1 MRKPTINQ
9 MKWQAILNQTQKAL
23 AEITKR
29 TGQIFDEAALRP
41 ERPQRIT
48 QKKLTHLKQT
58 QLDFIH
64 KQVEDVIKNMRT
76 HEAEELV
83 HKVRTKEEY
92 IRHPRISKGK
102 KKYEAH
108 PLTAAERS
116 ERARK
121 AWKTRVERMTP
132 EEREQYGKDF
142 AERMRKAKQ
151 AKTDP
156 FDELLKNKK
165 VKKVTPEEIEKK
177 LEQVPKID
185 DPFVELLQDE
195 DTIILTPEEM
205 EEELKKAPKLTDI
218 IDYSVENA
226 LMAMLDDPDVIPER
240 IPELVNTLNGF
251 KSELGYAKYYHI
263 LNQNANDILEYSN
276 FWLTYRHEG
285 RARSIGLNKLI
296 AILHEGALDLS
307 EALKNSMQYDTELD
321 DIE

>member
-29 TGQIFDEAALRP
+29 TGQIFDEEELRP

-48 QKKLTHLKQT
+48 QKKLTQLKQT
-58 QLDFIH
+58 QLEFIH

-83 HKVRTKEEY
+83 HKVRIKEEY
-92 IRHPRISKGK
+92 IRHPRINKGAK
-102 KKYEAH
+102 KREAH

-132 EEREQYGKDF
+132 EEREQYGKNF
-142 AERMRKAKQ
+142 AERMKKAKQ
-151 AKTDP
+151 AK
-156 FDELLKNKK
+156 ELERKGF
-165 VKKVTPEEIEKK
+165 VAPPEAEEPVS
-177 LEQVPKID
+177 EQDWNEVLGEP
-185 DPFVELLQDE
+185 
-195 DTIILTPEEM
+195 LTPEEVQ
-205 EEELKKAPKLTDI
+205 ELDYAKQTQEDYIPKQTDI

-240 IPELVNTLNGF
+240 IPELVSTLNGF
-251 KSELGYAKYYHI
+251 KSGLGNAKYYYL
-263 LNQNANDILEYSN
+263 LNQNADDILGYSN

-285 RARSIGLNKLI
+285 KARSFGLNMLI
-296 AILHEGALDLS
+296 RILREGAWDLN
-307 EALKNSMQYDTELD
+307 EALKYSTQYDTEMSDL
-321 DIE
+321 E

>member
-29 TGQIFDEAALRP
+29 TGQIFDEAELRL

-48 QKKLTHLKQT
+48 KKKLAQLKQT

-76 HEAEELV
+76 YEAQELV

-108 PLTAAERS
+108 PLTAVERS
-116 ERARK
+116 ERAKK

-132 EEREQYGKDF
+132 EQREQYGKDF
-142 AERMRKAKQ
+142 AERMKKAKQ
-151 AKTDP
+151 AKIDP
-156 FDELLKNKK
+156 FDELLKSKK

-185 DPFVELLQDE
+185 NPFVELMQDE
-195 DTIILTPEEM
+195 DINILTPEEM

-226 LMAMLDDPDVIPER
+226 LIAMIDDPNVIPER
-240 IPELVNTLNGF
+240 IPELVSMLNEF
-251 KSELGYAKYYHI
+251 KNKLGDAKYYY
-263 LNQNANDILEYSN
+263 LLSQNSNDILDNSY
-276 FWLTYRHEG
+276 FWLTYKNED
-285 RARSIGLNKLI
+285 RARSFGLNQLI
-296 AILHEGALDLS
+296 FILNEGVIDLG
-307 EALKNSMQYDTELD
+307 EALKNTEQYGTEMSDL
-321 DIE
+321 E